1 MIPEDELWRDR
12 ALRRQLNEYKL
23 NEKSKINL
31 YKIFIIIILFYIHI
45 NKYIELNELFSEI
58 IDQHSTQVD
67 GATRRESN
75 STDGLLL
82 VEYTRL
88 STDL

>member
-12 ALRRQLNEYKL
+12 ALRRQLNE
-23 NEKSKINL
+23 KSKINL
-31 YKIFIIIILFYIHI
+31 NKLFIIIILFYIHI
-45 NKYIELNELFSEI
+45 YKYIKLNELFSEI

>member
-12 ALRRQLNEYKL
+12 ALQRQL

-31 YKIFIIIILFYIHI
+31 YKLFIIIILFYIHI